1 MKKRGIL
8 NAQLAGCIAALGHMD
23 LFLIGDAG
31 MPIPPGV
38 PVVDLVVTAGVPT
51 FEQVMDAILEE
62 AVVEGY
68 TIAEETMITHTE
80 LKKMSENVRFAVR
93 TGEFTPYP
101 NVILRAGV
109 AF

>member
-1 MKKRGIL
+1 
-8 NAQLAGCIAALGHMD
+8 
-23 LFLIGDAG
+23 

-68 TIAEETMITHTE
+68 TIAEEIQEKNPRLLGYIRGKLSGAEETMITHTE

>member
-8 NAQLAGCIAALGHMD
+8 NAQLAGCVAALGHMD

-51 FEQVMDAILEE
+51 FDQVMDAVLEE

-68 TIAEETMITHTE
+68 TIAKE
-80 LKKMSENVRFAVR
+80 
-93 TGEFTPYP
+93 
-101 NVILRAGV
+101 ILRHAMPLEYV
-109 AF
+109 LQQEMNLLRKCLRCRQHL